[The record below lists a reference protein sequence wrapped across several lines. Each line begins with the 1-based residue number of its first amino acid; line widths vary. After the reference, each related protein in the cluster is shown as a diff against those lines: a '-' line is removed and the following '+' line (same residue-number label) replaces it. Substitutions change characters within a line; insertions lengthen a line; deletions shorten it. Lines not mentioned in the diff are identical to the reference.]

1 MDPEWGAAFKEGR
14 SVSAP
19 LKPDLTGSDQNTIRW
34 GVDGV
39 HVRPYA
45 LGGTVAKRAAATG
58 TESVFKGVLCL
69 EPYGKA
75 ADSCRYAA
83 IAVGNE
89 AA

>member
-1 MDPEWGAAFKEGR
+1 M
-14 SVSAP
+14 
-19 LKPDLTGSDQNTIRW
+19 
-34 GVDGV
+34 DGV